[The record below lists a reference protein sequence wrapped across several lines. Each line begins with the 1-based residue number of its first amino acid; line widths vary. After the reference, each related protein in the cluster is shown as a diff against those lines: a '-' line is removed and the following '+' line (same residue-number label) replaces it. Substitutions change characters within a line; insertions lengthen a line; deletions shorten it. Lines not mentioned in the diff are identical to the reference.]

1 MLGANVICGRPF
13 DYREILDMAA
23 AMEGHPDNV
32 TPALFGGLC
41 TTVNENGKIHYTSN
55 KLTYPIRFAMMYP
68 DYPMATRDS
77 RRVIPDVFTKEDVV
91 FNISHATTFVS
102 ALASGKLDMLKV
114 ACQDRIHQ
122 EYRKANIPGIENVFE
137 KSYEFGSYATY
148 LSGSGPSAVSVIDAK
163 NTDFESEMDKYF
175 EINLS
180 GWRCKVHTIDNVGAV
195 VWESHDDFNWR

>member
-1 MLGANVICGRPF
+1 
-13 DYREILDMAA
+13 
-23 AMEGHPDNV
+23 
-32 TPALFGGLC
+32 
-41 TTVNENGKIHYTSN
+41 
-55 KLTYPIRFAMMYP
+55 MMYP